1 MKPWSF
7 RGDWPFS
14 DAAPKSART
23 DYWHSGS
30 ALYSKS
36 VCEDPQK
43 VSGPY
48 IQASEDW
55 RGLHMGHIY
64 LENINGK

>member
-1 MKPWSF
+1 MLHQNLP
-7 RGDWPFS
+7 GQ
-14 DAAPKSART
+14 T
-23 DYWHSGS
+23 TGGS

-48 IQASEDW
+48 IQAGEGW
-55 RGLHMGHIY
+55 KGLHMGRIY
-64 LENINGK
+64 FENINGK